1 MTEGRPHLA
10 GSTDMGDVTQIVPG
24 IHPWVGGFEG
34 TVHSR
39 EFRVVDEEMAY
50 IIPAKVTACTLIDL
64 LTDPATLDA
73 IREAK
78 AGKRSRDEH
87 LDAVRAMR
95 QDVVGDYR
103 G

>member
-1 MTEGRPHLA
+1 
-10 GSTDMGDVTQIVPG
+10 
-24 IHPWVGGFEG
+24 
-34 TVHSR
+34 
-39 EFRVVDEEMAY
+39 MAY

-64 LTDPATLDA
+64 LTDPAKLDT

-78 AGKRSRDEH
+78 AGKRSRDEY

-95 QDVVGDYR
+95 QDVVGDYQ